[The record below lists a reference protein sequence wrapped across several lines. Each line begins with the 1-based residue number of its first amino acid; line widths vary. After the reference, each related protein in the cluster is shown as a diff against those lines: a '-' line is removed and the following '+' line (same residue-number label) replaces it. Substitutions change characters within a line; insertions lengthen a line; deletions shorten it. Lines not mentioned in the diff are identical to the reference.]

1 MSATWATIAG
11 LAVAGA
17 LIRGAGPVALGG
29 RPLPPAVTRMIAVVA
44 PALLAALV
52 VTETFAGEAQS
63 LTVDARAAGV
73 AVAGGALLLR
83 APLIVVV
90 VLAAATAAVAR
101 ALGAA

>member
-1 MSATWATIAG
+1 MSATWTTIAG

-29 RPLPPAVTRMIAVVA
+29 RTLPPALTRMISVIA

-52 VTETFAGEAQS
+52 VTETFAGESQS
-63 LTVDARAAGV
+63 LALDARAAGV
-73 AVAGGALLLR
+73 AVAGAALMLR
-83 APLIVVV
+83 APLILVVT
-90 VLAAATAAVAR
+90 LAAAAAAAAR